1 MENTEQIYQEK
12 SCQSMLRVICELRT
26 DKALE
31 EMLRTDKDYQ
41 NQKVEINRLIDRIEE
56 LGLHPKQWEAVDKA
70 LSACNDRGSE
80 YERAAYCLGFQDAV
94 RLGTELFSKIWA
106 VDLE

>member
-1 MENTEQIYQEK
+1 
-12 SCQSMLRVICELRT
+12 MLRVICELRT

-41 NQKVEINRLIDRIEE
+41 KVEINRLIDRIEE
-56 LGLHPKQWEAVDKA
+56 LGLHPKQWEVVDKA

-80 YERAAYCLGFQDAV
+80 YGRAAYCLGFQDAV
-94 RLGTELFSKIWA
+94 MLGTELFSKT
-106 VDLE
+106 